1 MHIKHLSLQN
11 FRNYSKSEFNFS
23 KDTTLIVGP
32 NTSGKT
38 NLIEAIFFLS
48 SGKSFRIDKDEQVIR
63 FGEEIARLSA
73 RILPISWPKANPPLA
88 ENTTPAKQDPAP
100 RDNNSIKLEVI
111 IASGKMDSR
120 GISKK
125 KYMVNGVSK
134 RRIDFVGNL
143 LTVLFSPLDLDMIV
157 GSPGLRRNFLNNV
170 LEAVDKDYRLALLEF
185 TKALRQRNALL
196 ERARE
201 TGRRDEKQF
210 EFWDNILIK
219 TGEVVARKRE
229 ELISF
234 INSSKKDIFD
244 FVMFYDKSIISK
256 DRLLQYKSAELGA
269 GVTLVGPHRDD
280 FKIRMHPNNII
291 PNKSESNESE
301 LKEIKF
307 FGSRGQQR
315 LVVLQLK
322 LFELEFVEKRLGQRP
337 ILLLDDIFSEL
348 DNEHIHLVLDMINKQ
363 QTIITTT
370 HKEFVPK
377 KMLDKIQIINL
388 EK

>member
-1 MHIKHLSLQN
+1 MFLKQLFLQN
-11 FRNYSKSEFNFS
+11 FRNYSKSEFNFN

-48 SGKSFRIDKDEQVIR
+48 TGKSFRTDKDEQVIR

-73 RILPISWPKANPPLA
+73 GILPISNTA
-88 ENTTPAKQDPAP
+88 NTT
-100 RDNNSIKLEVI
+100 NNKIELEVI
-111 IASGKMDSR
+111 ITSGKMDTR

-125 KYMVNGVSK
+125 KYLVNGVSK
-134 RRIDFVGNL
+134 RRIDFIGNL
-143 LTVLFSPLDLDMIV
+143 LVVLFSPLDLDMIV
-157 GSPGLRRNFLNNV
+157 GSPSLRRNFLNNV
-170 LEAVDKDYRLALLEF
+170 LETVDKDYRLAILEF
-185 TKALRQRNALL
+185 TKGLRQRNALL
-196 ERARE
+196 DRARE

-210 EFWDNILIK
+210 EYWDNILIK
-219 TGEVVARKRE
+219 TGEVITQKRE

-234 INSSKKDIFD
+234 FNSSQKNIFD
-244 FVMFYDKSIISK
+244 FVLIYDKSVISK

-280 FKIRMHPNNII
+280 FSVDMFDNNT
-291 PNKSESNESE
+291 KSNHDV
-301 LKEIKF
+301 KF

-315 LVVLQLK
+315 LAVLQLK
-322 LFELEFVEKRLGQRP
+322 FFELEFVEKKLSERP

-348 DNEHIHLVLDMINKQ
+348 DKEHIELVLEMIGKQ

-370 HKEFVPK
+370 HKEFIEDSFLKEASVIE
-377 KMLDKIQIINL
+377 LGSR
-388 EK
+388 